1 MSVHD
6 TRRLS
11 AADLVGLLAEADRRR
26 VFAAL
31 VLGARTLPEVA
42 AGSGLAANEA
52 AAALQKLV
60 SGGIVTTDSE
70 REHYEAVEDV
80 FKAAM
85 RTERKVSSAEGDG
98 AGAYFRRGRLL
109 AMPTEATVRAR
120 VLGVVAEAFDPE
132 HSYSEAQVNALCAE
146 WHDDWVSLRRALVDE
161 GLILRD
167 RGGTR
172 YRKAPHPDH

>member
-1 MSVHD
+1 M
-6 TRRLS
+6 
-11 AADLVGLLAEADRRR
+11 
-26 VFAAL
+26 FAAL
-31 VLGARTLPEVA
+31 VLGARTLPEVI
-42 AGSGLAANEA
+42 AGSGLAAGEA

-60 SGGIVTTDSE
+60 SGGMVTTDAG

-85 RTERKVSSAEGDG
+85 RTERRVSAVGGDG

-109 AMPTEATVRAR
+109 ALPTEATVRAR
-120 VLGVVAEAFDPE
+120 VLGVVVEAFDPD
-132 HSYSEAQVNALCAE
+132 HVYSEARVNALCAE

-167 RGGTR
+167 RGGTG
-172 YRKAPHPDH
+172 YRR